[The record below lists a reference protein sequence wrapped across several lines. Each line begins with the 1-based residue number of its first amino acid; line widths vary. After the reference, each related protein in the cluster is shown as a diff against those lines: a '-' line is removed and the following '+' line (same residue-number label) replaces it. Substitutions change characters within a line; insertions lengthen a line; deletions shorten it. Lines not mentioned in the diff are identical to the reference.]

1 MLAAVYERT
10 GPAGEVLEVREVETP
25 EPDAGWVRVRMH
37 VSGVNPTDWKSRSGS
52 TSSPTRPFQVPHHDG
67 AGVIDAVGP
76 GVPETRVGE
85 RVWVF
90 LAAYTSPYGTAA
102 EYTVVPAAHAVPLP
116 DGASFELGAGLGVPA
131 LTAHRCLTADGPI
144 AGATVLVAGGAG
156 AVGHSAIE
164 LARFLGA
171 KRVLATASTDAKQ
184 ELARAAGA
192 DPVVDY
198 RRDDAAERIRAAA
211 PDGVDRIVEVSISDN
226 AALDL
231 EVLAPHGVVASY
243 ASTGAPLHAE
253 VRPLMTKNVVLRFV
267 LLYGVPEEALVAGA
281 RDVTRAVEAGALTA
295 LPEHHFTLRQ
305 VAEAQG
311 AVEHG
316 ATGKVLVQVG

>member
-131 LTAHRCLTADGPI
+131 LTAHRCLTADGPL

-171 KRVLATASTDAKQ
+171 ERVLATASTDAKQ

-281 RDVTRAVEAGALTA
+281 RDVTRALEAGALTA

-305 VAEAQG
+305 VAEAQD

>member
-10 GPAGEVLEVREVETP
+10 GAAHEVLEVREVETP

-37 VSGVNPTDWKSRSGS
+37 VSGVNPTDWKSRSGA
-52 TSSPTRPFQVPHHDG
+52 TPSPPRPFQVPHHDG
-67 AGVIDAVGP
+67 AGVIDKVGP
-76 GVPETRVGE
+76 GVPESRVGE

-90 LAAYTSPYGTAA
+90 LAGATSAYGTAA
-102 EYTVVPAAHAVPLP
+102 EYTVVPAAHAAPLP
-116 DGASFELGAGLGVPA
+116 EDASFELGAGLGVPA
-131 LTAHRCLTADGPI
+131 LTAHRCLTADGSP
-144 AGATVLVAGGAG
+144 AGTTGLVAGGAG
-156 AVGHSAIE
+156 AVGHAAIE

-171 KRVLATASTDAKQ
+171 ARVLATASTDEKQ

-231 EVLAPHGVVASY
+231 EVIAPHGAVASY
-243 ASTGAPLHAE
+243 ASSGAPLHAE
-253 VRPLMTKNVVLRFV
+253 VRPLMTKNVLLRFV
-267 LLYGVPEEALVAGA
+267 LLYGVPEPALVAGA
-281 RDVTRAVEAGALTA
+281 HDVTRALEARALTA
-295 LPEHHFTLRQ
+295 LPEHHFTLAQ
-305 VAEAQG
+305 VAEAQD
-311 AVEHG
+311 AVEAG
-316 ATGKVLVQVG
+316 ALGKVLVHIG